1 MDEFMEPI
9 KTSFFEIFKVG
20 PGPSSSHT
28 IGPMN
33 AALDFKKKIEKL
45 PKKILKKVN
54 SIKIFLYGSLSATGK
69 GHGTDRA
76 VLAGLMGWSPESCD
90 VDKLFHFFEKKEDC
104 YDLKFNGKVLSL
116 DSDSFHFAEI
126 HHLFPYSN
134 TIVMKLFAKD
144 KVILESEYYSVG
156 GGFVECKGE
165 RNKDPVHPPYLYRNL
180 SELKDLLKSK
190 NISLNELLVENEML
204 ISGLSK
210 DEVFQKLFHVID
222 VMENAVDRGLNTE
235 GVLPGPLKLERKAYF
250 LHKRIMDEKVI
261 NSFDRFL
268 VLLDAYALAAA
279 EENAAGHLVVTA
291 PTSGAAGVIPG
302 IVYLLKNHFK
312 RDKKVLAK
320 GLLAAAM
327 IGFVAKHNASISG
340 AEVGCQGEIGVASA
354 MGAAFLAHINDCSID
369 VVDNAAKIALK
380 HFLGLTCDPLC
391 GYVQIP
397 CIERNAIAAVSSYNS
412 YLLASMGEPKKQKL
426 SFDQVVRVMLKTG
439 RDMCIKY
446 KETSR
451 GGLALLDVQ
460 R

>member
-1 MDEFMEPI
+1 MDKYMEPI
-9 KTSFFEIFKVG
+9 KTSFFEIFKIG

-33 AALDFKKKIEKL
+33 AALDFRKKMEEL
-45 PKKILKKVN
+45 PKKVLKKVN

-76 VLAGLMGWSPESCD
+76 ILAGLMGWCPETCD

-104 YDLKFNGKVLSL
+104 YDVKFNGKVLSL
-116 DSDSFHFAEI
+116 DSESFHFAEI

-144 KVILESEYYSVG
+144 KVILEREYYSTG
-156 GGFVECKGE
+156 GGFIECKGE
-165 RNKDPVHPPYLYRNL
+165 RSKDPTHPPHLYKNL
-180 SELKDLLKSK
+180 SELKDLLKNK
-190 NISLNELLVENEML
+190 NISLNELLIENEMS
-204 ISGLSK
+204 ISGFSK
-210 DEVFQKLFHVID
+210 DEVFHKIFHVID
-222 VMENAVDRGLNTE
+222 VMENAVERGLSTE
-235 GVLPGPLKLERKAYF
+235 GVLPGPLKLERKACF
-250 LHKRIMDEKVI
+250 LYKNIKKDK
-261 NSFDRFL
+261 NQFDRFL
-268 VLLDAYALAAA
+268 LLLDAYALAAA
-279 EENAAGHLVVTA
+279 EENSAGHLVVTA
-291 PTSGAAGVIPG
+291 PTSGAAGVIPA
-302 IVYLLKNHFK
+302 ILYFLKNHFK

-327 IGFVAKHNASISG
+327 IGFVTKHNASISG
-340 AEVGCQGEIGVASA
+340 AEVGCQGEIGVAAA

-369 VVDNAAKIALK
+369 VIDNAAKIALK
-380 HFLGLTCDPLC
+380 HFLGLTCDPVC

-397 CIERNAIAAVSSYNS
+397 CIERNAIAAVSAYNS
-412 YLLASMGEPKKQKL
+412 YLLASVGDPEKQKL

-446 KETSR
+446 KETSK
-451 GGLALLDVQ
+451 GGLALLDIQ